1 MNGKQRLV
9 DDAARNLKRRV
20 VEDSGRK
27 EDAVDDD
34 DMEVK
39 RAAFLAMADRLRRST
54 EGREHTPAEE
64 LIREDRDRGHRPH
77 LGF

>member
-1 MNGKQRLV
+1 MIDKQRLENEGNW
-9 DDAARNLKRRV
+9 RG
-20 VEDSGRK
+20 VEDSGCK
-27 EDAVDDD
+27 EDASED
-34 DMEVK
+34 DMEAK

>member
-1 MNGKQRLV
+1 MSDNRQFDDDKARSLKSGVV
-9 DDAARNLKRRV
+9 DDDEREDGA
-20 VEDSGRK
+20 VE
-27 EDAVDDD
+27 DD
-34 DMEVK
+34 DMEAK
-39 RAAFLAMADRLRRST
+39 RAAFWAMVDPLRRAT

>member
-1 MNGKQRLV
+1 MGDNRQF
-9 DDAARNLKRRV
+9 DDDKARSPK
-20 VEDSGRK
+20 SGV
-27 EDAVDDD
+27 VDDD
-34 DMEVK
+34 EREDGAVENDDMEAK
-39 RAAFLAMADRLRRST
+39 RAAFWAMVDPLRRAT

>member
-27 EDAVDDD
+27 EDAVDDN